1 MYNVRDEF
9 KTDNKTERPLRV
21 TIISHSDML
30 GSAGL
35 SMMRLMKALQ
45 FYGHEVTMLVFTKV
59 SELERVKVV
68 GGNTSQRLMAFGLER
83 LKIWLNNG
91 FSRKNLF
98 KVSIANLGIDV
109 ATHPDVTGADVLIL
123 GWINQGLMSFDGLNR
138 LAELKKPTLWV
149 MHDLWAMTGCCHHP
163 RECRRFEGYC
173 GNCHLLNH
181 GRKELDM
188 SRDVWWKKNALFS
201 RANYHFVAVSR
212 FVAKMAQSSMLLK
225 DKEVTV
231 IPSTFPPG
239 IFKPDRGKLNLYAL
253 PRDKHIIVFC
263 EKHIDDPLNGLP
275 LAIEAFNHLFD
286 TDPMLTNN
294 SEVVFVGELQ
304 NPAALN
310 DLRFS
315 YRHIGSVHEAG
326 AMADI
331 LANADVLVSTAH
343 YETFGLS
350 LLEAMACGA
359 TPVAFDRG
367 GHDDIITHKENGY
380 LAKYRDAIDV
390 AEGIKWAIDAN
401 LDRDAQYVSAI
412 ERFSPDV
419 VAGRFDALLQRIVDE
434 GKSETP
440 YDADVAIDK

>member
-1 MYNVRDEF
+1 MTHNTTGR
-9 KTDNKTERPLRV
+9 RLRV
-21 TIISHSDML
+21 TLISHSDML

-59 SELERVKVV
+59 SELDCVKVV
-68 GGNTSQRLMAFGLER
+68 GGYTSHRLAKFATER

-91 FSRKNLF
+91 FSRKNMF
-98 KVSIANLGIDV
+98 KVSIANTGIDV
-109 ATHPDVTGADVLIL
+109 SNHPDVLRADVLIL
-123 GWINQGLMSFDGLNR
+123 GWINQGLLSFEGLNR
-138 LAELKKPTLWV
+138 LARLNKPTVWV
-149 MHDLWAMTGCCHHP
+149 MHDLWTMTGCCHYP
-163 RECRRFEGYC
+163 RECRRFREYC
-173 GNCHLLNH
+173 GNCGLLKH
-181 GRKELDM
+181 GRRELDL

-239 IFKPDRGKLNLYAL
+239 IFKPDRGRSNPFAL

-263 EKHIDDPLNGLP
+263 ETHIDDPLNGLP
-275 LAIEAFNHLFD
+275 LAIEAFNLLFEN
-286 TDPMLTNN
+286 DPMLTN
-294 SEVVFVGELQ
+294 SCEAVFVGEMQ
-304 NPAALN
+304 DANALN

-331 LANADVLVSTAH
+331 LANADVLLSTAH

-350 LLEAMACGA
+350 ILEAMACGA
-359 TPVAFDRG
+359 TPVAFARG
-367 GHDDIITHKENGY
+367 GHEDIITHKENGY
-380 LAKYRDAIDV
+380 LARYRDAADI
-390 AEGIKWAIDAN
+390 AEGIKWAINAD
-401 LDRDAQYVSAI
+401 LDREGQFISAV
-412 ERFSPDV
+412 ERFSPDE
-419 VAGRFDALLQRIVDE
+419 VAGRFDELLQRIVAE
-434 GKSETP
+434 SEEKKTES
-440 YDADVAIDK
+440 